1 MRKRVAAPLQQA
13 LVVLGCLRRQGEEAR
28 ERVGLLGM
36 TALGHQRLGMVGVGN
51 VLVALVGTDMAGD
64 EVLVAVD
71 A

>member
-1 MRKRVAAPLQQA
+1 MA
-13 LVVLGCLRRQGEEAR
+13 
-28 ERVGLLGM
+28 
-36 TALGHQRLGMVGVGN
+36 ALGHQRLGMVGVGN